1 MSSKKRGTFF
11 SEAIK
16 NLNTVGTFTYS
27 SRFLIN
33 KTIQPI
39 DFSKDITL
47 LELGAGDGCFTKIML
62 NKMTENSR
70 IIAFELSSS
79 FVDMLK
85 ANISDERL
93 IIIDESVE
101 LIDHFMKENNIAE
114 VDHVVSALPLVVF
127 PSDFIDSILKDCID
141 YIKPGG
147 YFLQISYSTLK
158 LDQLKKWFNNVKV
171 KYTVR
176 NSPPAFS
183 FWCKND

>member
-27 SRFLIN
+27 SRFLIH

-47 LELGAGDGCFTKIML
+47 VELGAGDGCFTKILL
-62 NKMTENSR
+62 NKMTANSK
-70 IIAFELSSS
+70 IIAFELSGS
-79 FVDMLK
+79 FVEMLRE
-85 ANISDERL
+85 NIKDDRL
-93 IIIDESVE
+93 TIIDESVE
-101 LIDHFMKENNIAE
+101 LLDYYLKEKNITE

-127 PSDFIDSILKDCID
+127 PEEMVESILNTCIS

-147 YFLQISYSTLK
+147 YFVQISYSTLK
-158 LDQLKKWFNNVKV
+158 LHLLKKWFNNVKV
-171 KYTVR
+171 KYTIR